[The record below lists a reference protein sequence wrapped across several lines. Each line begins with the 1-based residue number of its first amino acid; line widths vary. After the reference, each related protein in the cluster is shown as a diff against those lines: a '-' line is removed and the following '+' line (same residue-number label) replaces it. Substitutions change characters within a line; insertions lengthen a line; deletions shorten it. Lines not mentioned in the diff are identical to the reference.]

1 MKKEIW
7 KRMLCVATA
16 TVVCLTSIPGT
27 VFADETGCKEAKDGK
42 HVPNEDKKELV
53 KMATCTED
61 GEWLIYCLYCN
72 TQYTTEIIP
81 ATGHEW
87 GDKKQIREAG
97 CVTTGE
103 VQYTCQNC
111 NEVKTETT
119 PAKGHT
125 IVTDKGV
132 TPTCTQSGLTEG
144 KHCSVCNEVIQ
155 KQKKLAPKKHHA
167 VTDKAVEAT
176 CSKEGLTEG
185 KHCSVCNQVLV
196 EQKKVRKKRHVLQKK
211 KGTPATCTEYGWT
224 DRIFCTVC
232 NTVTQRRVRIA
243 PLGHT
248 IVTDPAVEATCTESG
263 LTEGKHCS
271 VCKKVITRQKEIPAK
286 GHKIVTDPAVEAT
299 CTQSGLTEGKHC
311 SVCKEVI
318 TEQKVI
324 PAKGHTIV
332 TDKAVKATCE
342 QSGLTEGTHCSD
354 CNEVIQKQET
364 IAALGHEYIAGAIY
378 DKKTAQVV
386 DICKRCAK
394 QTKRLANLVSLIGDE
409 QNTKFEDMDGKEI
422 SSIPDNLKIFSGE
435 SEDGKRNLLYVNE
448 KDEKQLREFSM
459 LSEHKELNNLTLQ
472 FGKDENAGTIQMDAA
487 DGINQLGI
495 RMKPYENG
503 EVLIYV
509 SEDIV
514 NASIKNIKK
523 NGNSIICETDNGS
536 KLAISSDHMN
546 YEVGK
551 TDVPKKKDDSV
562 LNQLVAKRVEGSED
576 TVEFSLQQVEEE
588 QKDSKTE
595 DESKAEKDSK
605 TEDKS
610 KAENESKAEDKSKT
624 EDTAKTEDKSA
635 SEDPMEPIQI
645 IFATKEMAKDE
656 EEDEKKSQDD
666 STQIKMIEEDEP
678 TQKIEK
684 IKDEE
689 PSIIIVRFVD
699 PPVEEKKEEKEEEK
713 QEEVKTVNFEFETL
727 HTSCTISGYK
737 YCSFKEVND
746 KYHKCKNKKNI
757 FKKCKNT
764 DTHKWS
770 KGKCGECGAWHY
782 NHTPVYYDKIKDGI
796 QGWCTTCGMKW
807 TGRGWVIYGS

>member
-243 PLGHT
+243 PLGHK
-248 IVTDPAVEATCTESG
+248 IVTDKAVEATCTESG

-299 CTQSGLTEGKHC
+299 CTQSGLTEG
-311 SVCKEVI
+311 
-318 TEQKVI
+318 
-324 PAKGHTIV
+324 
-332 TDKAVKATCE
+332 
-342 QSGLTEGTHCSD
+342 THCSD

-364 IAALGHEYIAGAIY
+364 IAALGHEYLSGAIY

-394 QTKRLANLVSLIGDE
+394 QTKRLANLVSLTGNE

-536 KLAISSDHMN
+536 KLVISSDHMN
-546 YEVGK
+546 YKVGK

-576 TVEFSLQQVEEE
+576 TVEFSLQQIEEE
-588 QKDSKTE
+588 QKD
-595 DESKAEKDSK
+595 
-605 TEDKS
+605 
-610 KAENESKAEDKSKT
+610 SKT

-635 SEDPMEPIQI
+635 SEEPMEPIRI
-645 IFATKEMAKDE
+645 IFETKEMAKDDD
-656 EEDEKKSQDD
+656 EDEKKSQDD

-689 PSIIIVRFVD
+689 PSIIIIRFVD

-713 QEEVKTVNFEFETL
+713 QEEVKTVNFKFETL

-770 KGKCGECGAWHY
+770 KGKCVECGAWHY
-782 NHTPVYYDKIKDGI
+782 NHTPVYYDRVVKKGEH
-796 QGWCTTCGMKW
+796 GWCTTCGMKW
-807 TGRGWVIYGS
+807 SGRNWTL

>member
-1 MKKEIW
+1 M
-7 KRMLCVATA
+7 
-16 TVVCLTSIPGT
+16 
-27 VFADETGCKEAKDGK
+27 
-42 HVPNEDKKELV
+42 V

-61 GEWLIYCLYCN
+61 GECLIYCLYCN
-72 TQYTTEIIP
+72 TQYTTEVIP

-111 NEVKTETT
+111 NEVKTETI

-132 TPTCTQSGLTEG
+132 TPTCTQTGLTEG
-144 KHCSVCNEVIQ
+144 KHCSVCNEVIR

-243 PLGHT
+243 PLGHK
-248 IVTDPAVEATCTESG
+248 IVTDKAVEATCTE
-263 LTEGKHCS
+263 
-271 VCKKVITRQKEIPAK
+271 
-286 GHKIVTDPAVEAT
+286 
-299 CTQSGLTEGKHC
+299 SGLTEGKHC

-342 QSGLTEGTHCSD
+342 QSGLTEGKHCSD

-364 IAALGHEYIAGAIY
+364 IAALGHEYLSGAIY

-551 TDVPKKKDDSV
+551 KDVPKKKDDSV

-588 QKDSKTE
+588 QKD
-595 DESKAEKDSK
+595 
-605 TEDKS
+605 
-610 KAENESKAEDKSKT
+610 SKT

-689 PSIIIVRFVD
+689 PSIIIIRFVD

-746 KYHKCKNKKNI
+746 KYHKCKNKKNV

-770 KGKCGECGAWHY
+770 KGKCVECGAWHY
-782 NHTPVYYDKIKDGI
+782 NHTPVYYDRVVKKGEH
-796 QGWCTTCGMKW
+796 GWCTTCGMKW
-807 TGRGWVIYGS
+807 SGRNWTL

>member
-1 MKKEIW
+1 MKKGIW
-7 KRMLCVATA
+7 KRILCVATA

-72 TQYTTEIIP
+72 TQYTTEVIP

-111 NEVKTETT
+111 NEVKTETI

-144 KHCSVCNEVIQ
+144 KHCSVCNEVIR

-243 PLGHT
+243 PLGHK
-248 IVTDPAVEATCTESG
+248 IVTDKAVEATCTESG

-271 VCKKVITRQKEIPAK
+271 VCKKVITRQQEIPAK

-299 CTQSGLTEGKHC
+299 CTTSGLTEGKHC

-364 IAALGHEYIAGAIY
+364 IAALGHEYLSGAIY

-551 TDVPKKKDDSV
+551 TDVPKRKDDSV

-576 TVEFSLQQVEEE
+576 TVEFSLQQIEEE

-624 EDTAKTEDKSA
+624 EDKSA
-635 SEDPMEPIQI
+635 SEEPMEPIRI
-645 IFATKEMAKDE
+645 IFETKEMAKDE

-666 STQIKMIEEDEP
+666 STQIKMIEENEP

-689 PSIIIVRFVD
+689 PIIIIIRIVD
-699 PPVEEKKEEKEEEK
+699 PPV
-713 QEEVKTVNFEFETL
+713 
-727 HTSCTISGYK
+727 
-737 YCSFKEVND
+737 
-746 KYHKCKNKKNI
+746 
-757 FKKCKNT
+757 
-764 DTHKWS
+764 
-770 KGKCGECGAWHY
+770 
-782 NHTPVYYDKIKDGI
+782 
-796 QGWCTTCGMKW
+796 
-807 TGRGWVIYGS
+807 

>member
-232 NTVTQRRVRIA
+232 NTITQRRVRIA

-248 IVTDPAVEATCTESG
+248 IVTDQAVEATCTQNG

-271 VCKKVITRQKEIPAK
+271 VCN
-286 GHKIVTDPAVEAT
+286 
-299 CTQSGLTEGKHC
+299 
-311 SVCKEVI
+311 EVI
-318 TEQKVI
+318 TKQKEI

-364 IAALGHEYIAGAIY
+364 IAALGHEYLSGAIY

-394 QTKRLANLVSLIGDE
+394 QTKRLANLVSLTGNE

-536 KLAISSDHMN
+536 KLVISSDHMN
-546 YEVGK
+546 YKVGK
-551 TDVPKKKDDSV
+551 TEVPKKKDDSV

-576 TVEFSLQQVEEE
+576 TVEFSLQQIEEE
-588 QKDSKTE
+588 QKDSKT
-595 DESKAEKDSK
+595 K
-605 TEDKS
+605 
-610 KAENESKAEDKSKT
+610 
-624 EDTAKTEDKSA
+624 DTAKTEDKSA
-635 SEDPMEPIQI
+635 SEEPMEPIRI
-645 IFATKEMAKDE
+645 IFETKEMAKDDD
-656 EEDEKKSQDD
+656 EDEKKSQDD

-689 PSIIIVRFVD
+689 PSIIIIRFVD

-713 QEEVKTVNFEFETL
+713 QEEVKTVNFKFETL

-770 KGKCGECGAWHY
+770 KGKCVECGAWHY
-782 NHTPVYYDKIKDGI
+782 NHTPVYYDRVVKKGEH
-796 QGWCTTCGMKW
+796 GWCTTCGMKW
-807 TGRGWVIYGS
+807 SGRNWTL

>member
-7 KRMLCVATA
+7 KRILCVATA

-72 TQYTTEIIP
+72 TQYTTEVIP

-144 KHCSVCNEVIQ
+144 KHCSVCNEVLR

-243 PLGHT
+243 PLGH
-248 IVTDPAVEATCTESG
+248 
-263 LTEGKHCS
+263 
-271 VCKKVITRQKEIPAK
+271 
-286 GHKIVTDPAVEAT
+286 KIVTDPAVEAT

-342 QSGLTEGTHCSD
+342 QNGLTEGTHCSD

-364 IAALGHEYIAGAIY
+364 IAALGHEYIVGAIY

-435 SEDGKRNLLYVNE
+435 SDDGKRNLLYVNE

-514 NASIKNIKK
+514 NAPIKNIKK

-546 YEVGK
+546 YKVGK

-576 TVEFSLQQVEEE
+576 TVEFSLQQIEEE
-588 QKDSKTE
+588 QKD
-595 DESKAEKDSK
+595 
-605 TEDKS
+605 
-610 KAENESKAEDKSKT
+610 SKT

-645 IFATKEMAKDE
+645 IFATKEMAKDDD
-656 EEDEKKSQDD
+656 EDEKKSQDD
-666 STQIKMIEEDEP
+666 STQIKMIKEDEP

-689 PSIIIVRFVD
+689 PSIIIIRFVD

-727 HTSCTISGYK
+727 HTSCTISGYE

>member
-16 TVVCLTSIPGT
+16 TVVCLTFIPGT

-72 TQYTTEIIP
+72 TQYTTEVIP

-87 GDKKQIREAG
+87 GNKKQIREAG

-111 NEVKTETT
+111 NEVKTETI

-144 KHCSVCNEVIQ
+144 KHCSVCNEVLR

-243 PLGHT
+243 PLGH
-248 IVTDPAVEATCTESG
+248 
-263 LTEGKHCS
+263 
-271 VCKKVITRQKEIPAK
+271 
-286 GHKIVTDPAVEAT
+286 KIVTDPAVEAT

-342 QSGLTEGTHCSD
+342 QNGLTEGTHCSD

-364 IAALGHEYIAGAIY
+364 IAALGHEYIVGAIY

-514 NASIKNIKK
+514 NAPIKNIKK

-546 YEVGK
+546 YKVGK

-576 TVEFSLQQVEEE
+576 TVEFSLQQIEEE
-588 QKDSKTE
+588 QKD
-595 DESKAEKDSK
+595 
-605 TEDKS
+605 
-610 KAENESKAEDKSKT
+610 SKT

-645 IFATKEMAKDE
+645 IFETKEMAKDE

-666 STQIKMIEEDEP
+666 STQIKMIEEDEA

-689 PSIIIVRFVD
+689 PSIIIIRFVD

-746 KYHKCKNKKNI
+746 KYHKCKNKKNV

-770 KGKCGECGAWHY
+770 KGKCVECGAWHY

-796 QGWCTTCGMKW
+796 HGWCTTCGMKW

>member
-16 TVVCLTSIPGT
+16 TVVCLTFIPGT

-72 TQYTTEIIP
+72 TQYTTEVIP

-87 GDKKQIREAG
+87 GNKKQIREAG

-111 NEVKTETT
+111 NEVKTETI

-144 KHCSVCNEVIQ
+144 KHCSVCNEVLR

-243 PLGHT
+243 PLGH
-248 IVTDPAVEATCTESG
+248 
-263 LTEGKHCS
+263 
-271 VCKKVITRQKEIPAK
+271 
-286 GHKIVTDPAVEAT
+286 KIVTDPAVEAT

-342 QSGLTEGTHCSD
+342 QNGLTEGTHCSD

-364 IAALGHEYIAGAIY
+364 IAALGHEYIVGAIY

-514 NASIKNIKK
+514 NAPIKNIKK

-546 YEVGK
+546 YKVGK

-576 TVEFSLQQVEEE
+576 TVEFSLQQIEEE
-588 QKDSKTE
+588 QKD
-595 DESKAEKDSK
+595 
-605 TEDKS
+605 
-610 KAENESKAEDKSKT
+610 SKT

-635 SEDPMEPIQI
+635 SEEPMEPIRI
-645 IFATKEMAKDE
+645 IFETKEMAKDE

-689 PSIIIVRFVD
+689 PSIIIIRFVD

-770 KGKCGECGAWHY
+770 KGKCVECGAWHY

-796 QGWCTTCGMKW
+796 HGWCTTCGMKW

>member
-1 MKKEIW
+1 MKKGIW
-7 KRMLCVATA
+7 KRILCVATA

-72 TQYTTEIIP
+72 TQYTTEVIP

-144 KHCSVCNEVIQ
+144 KHCSVCNEVIR

-243 PLGHT
+243 PLGH
-248 IVTDPAVEATCTESG
+248 
-263 LTEGKHCS
+263 
-271 VCKKVITRQKEIPAK
+271 
-286 GHKIVTDPAVEAT
+286 KIVTDPAVEAT

-364 IAALGHEYIAGAIY
+364 IAALGHEYLSGAIY

-546 YEVGK
+546 YKVGK

-576 TVEFSLQQVEEE
+576 TVEFSLQQIEEE
-588 QKDSKTE
+588 QKD
-595 DESKAEKDSK
+595 
-605 TEDKS
+605 
-610 KAENESKAEDKSKT
+610 SKT

-635 SEDPMEPIQI
+635 SEEPMEPIRI
-645 IFATKEMAKDE
+645 IFETKEMAKDDD
-656 EEDEKKSQDD
+656 EDEKKSQDD

-689 PSIIIVRFVD
+689 PSIIIIRFVD

-770 KGKCGECGAWHY
+770 KGKCVECGAWHY

-796 QGWCTTCGMKW
+796 HGWCTTCGMKW

>member
-103 VQYTCQNC
+103 VQYACQNC

-232 NTVTQRRVRIA
+232 NTITQRRVRIA

-248 IVTDPAVEATCTESG
+248 IVTDQAVEATCTQNG

-271 VCKKVITRQKEIPAK
+271 VCN
-286 GHKIVTDPAVEAT
+286 
-299 CTQSGLTEGKHC
+299 
-311 SVCKEVI
+311 EVI
-318 TEQKVI
+318 TKQKEI

-364 IAALGHEYIAGAIY
+364 IAALGHEYLSGAIY

-394 QTKRLANLVSLIGDE
+394 QTKRLANLVSLTGNE
-409 QNTKFEDMDGKEI
+409 HNTKFEDMDGKEI

-536 KLAISSDHMN
+536 KLVISSDHMN
-546 YEVGK
+546 YKVGK

-576 TVEFSLQQVEEE
+576 TVEFSLQQIEEE
-588 QKDSKTE
+588 QKDSKT
-595 DESKAEKDSK
+595 K
-605 TEDKS
+605 
-610 KAENESKAEDKSKT
+610 
-624 EDTAKTEDKSA
+624 DTAKTEDKSA
-635 SEDPMEPIQI
+635 SEEPMEPIRI
-645 IFATKEMAKDE
+645 IFETKEMAKDDD
-656 EEDEKKSQDD
+656 EDEKKSQDD

-689 PSIIIVRFVD
+689 PSIIIIRFVD

-713 QEEVKTVNFEFETL
+713 QEEVKTVNFKFETL

-770 KGKCGECGAWHY
+770 KGKCVECGAWHY
-782 NHTPVYYDKIKDGI
+782 NHTPVYYDRVVKKGEH
-796 QGWCTTCGMKW
+796 GWCTTCGMKW
-807 TGRGWVIYGS
+807 SGRNWTL

>member
-243 PLGHT
+243 PLGHK
-248 IVTDPAVEATCTESG
+248 IVTDKAVEATCTESG

-271 VCKKVITRQKEIPAK
+271 VCKK
-286 GHKIVTDPAVEAT
+286 
-299 CTQSGLTEGKHC
+299 
-311 SVCKEVI
+311 VI

-364 IAALGHEYIAGAIY
+364 IAALGHEYLSGAIY

-546 YEVGK
+546 YKVGK

-576 TVEFSLQQVEEE
+576 TVEFSLQQIEEE
-588 QKDSKTE
+588 QKD
-595 DESKAEKDSK
+595 
-605 TEDKS
+605 
-610 KAENESKAEDKSKT
+610 SKT

-635 SEDPMEPIQI
+635 SEEPMEPIQI

-689 PSIIIVRFVD
+689 PSIIIIRFVD

-770 KGKCGECGAWHY
+770 KGKCVECGAWHY

-796 QGWCTTCGMKW
+796 HGWCTTCGMKW

>member
-1 MKKEIW
+1 MKKGIW
-7 KRMLCVATA
+7 KRILCVATA

-72 TQYTTEIIP
+72 TQYTTEVIP

-132 TPTCTQSGLTEG
+132 TP
-144 KHCSVCNEVIQ
+144 
-155 KQKKLAPKKHHA
+155 
-167 VTDKAVEAT
+167 
-176 CSKEGLTEG
+176 
-185 KHCSVCNQVLV
+185 
-196 EQKKVRKKRHVLQKK
+196 
-211 KGTPATCTEYGWT
+211 
-224 DRIFCTVC
+224 
-232 NTVTQRRVRIA
+232 
-243 PLGHT
+243 
-248 IVTDPAVEATCTESG
+248 
-263 LTEGKHCS
+263 
-271 VCKKVITRQKEIPAK
+271 
-286 GHKIVTDPAVEAT
+286 T

-364 IAALGHEYIAGAIY
+364 IAALGHEYLSGAIY

-546 YEVGK
+546 YKVGK

-576 TVEFSLQQVEEE
+576 TVEFSLQQIEEE
-588 QKDSKTE
+588 QKD
-595 DESKAEKDSK
+595 
-605 TEDKS
+605 
-610 KAENESKAEDKSKT
+610 SKT

-635 SEDPMEPIQI
+635 SEEPMEPIRI
-645 IFATKEMAKDE
+645 IFETKEMAKDE

-689 PSIIIVRFVD
+689 PSIIIIRFVD

-727 HTSCTISGYK
+727 HTSCTISGYE

-782 NHTPVYYDKIKDGI
+782 NHTPVYYDMIKDGI

>member
-1 MKKEIW
+1 MKKGIW
-7 KRMLCVATA
+7 KRILCVATA

-72 TQYTTEIIP
+72 TQYTTEVIP

-144 KHCSVCNEVIQ
+144 KHCSVCNEVIR

-243 PLGHT
+243 PLGHK
-248 IVTDPAVEATCTESG
+248 IVTDKAVEATCTESG

-271 VCKKVITRQKEIPAK
+271 VCKKVITRQQEIPAK

-299 CTQSGLTEGKHC
+299 CT
-311 SVCKEVI
+311 
-318 TEQKVI
+318 
-324 PAKGHTIV
+324 
-332 TDKAVKATCE
+332 

-364 IAALGHEYIAGAIY
+364 IAALGHEYLSGAIY

-409 QNTKFEDMDGKEI
+409 QNTKFEDMDGKEISSIPDNLKIFSGESEDGKEI

-546 YEVGK
+546 YKVGK

-595 DESKAEKDSK
+595 D
-605 TEDKS
+605 
-610 KAENESKAEDKSKT
+610 
-624 EDTAKTEDKSA
+624 TAKTEDKSA
-635 SEDPMEPIQI
+635 SEEPMEPIRI
-645 IFATKEMAKDE
+645 IFETKEMAKDE

-689 PSIIIVRFVD
+689 PSIIIIRFVD

-770 KGKCGECGAWHY
+770 KGKCVECGAWHY

-796 QGWCTTCGMKW
+796 HGWCTTCGMKW

>member
-72 TQYTTEIIP
+72 TQYTTEVIP

-111 NEVKTETT
+111 NEVKTETI

-132 TPTCTQSGLTEG
+132 TPTCTQT
-144 KHCSVCNEVIQ
+144 
-155 KQKKLAPKKHHA
+155 
-167 VTDKAVEAT
+167 
-176 CSKEGLTEG
+176 
-185 KHCSVCNQVLV
+185 
-196 EQKKVRKKRHVLQKK
+196 
-211 KGTPATCTEYGWT
+211 
-224 DRIFCTVC
+224 
-232 NTVTQRRVRIA
+232 
-243 PLGHT
+243 
-248 IVTDPAVEATCTESG
+248 
-263 LTEGKHCS
+263 
-271 VCKKVITRQKEIPAK
+271 
-286 GHKIVTDPAVEAT
+286 
-299 CTQSGLTEGKHC
+299 GLTEGKHC

-364 IAALGHEYIAGAIY
+364 IAALGHEYLSGAIY

-546 YEVGK
+546 YKVGK

-576 TVEFSLQQVEEE
+576 TVEFSLQQIEEE

-595 DESKAEKDSK
+595 DESKAENDSK

-610 KAENESKAEDKSKT
+610 KSENESKAEDKSKT

-635 SEDPMEPIQI
+635 SEEPMEPIRI
-645 IFATKEMAKDE
+645 IFETKEMAKDE

-689 PSIIIVRFVD
+689 PSIIIIRFVD

-746 KYHKCKNKKNI
+746 KYHKCKNKKNV

-770 KGKCGECGAWHY
+770 KGKCVECGAWHY
-782 NHTPVYYDKIKDGI
+782 NHTPVYYDRVVKKGEH
-796 QGWCTTCGMKW
+796 GWCTTCGMKW
-807 TGRGWVIYGS
+807 SGRNWTL

>member
-1 MKKEIW
+1 MKKGIW
-7 KRMLCVATA
+7 KRILCVATA

-72 TQYTTEIIP
+72 TQYTTEVIP

-144 KHCSVCNEVIQ
+144 KHCSVCNEVIR

-243 PLGHT
+243 PLGH
-248 IVTDPAVEATCTESG
+248 
-263 LTEGKHCS
+263 
-271 VCKKVITRQKEIPAK
+271 
-286 GHKIVTDPAVEAT
+286 KIVTDPAVEAT

-364 IAALGHEYIAGAIY
+364 IAALGHEYLSGAIY

-546 YEVGK
+546 YKVGK

-595 DESKAEKDSK
+595 D
-605 TEDKS
+605 
-610 KAENESKAEDKSKT
+610 
-624 EDTAKTEDKSA
+624 TAKTEDKSA
-635 SEDPMEPIQI
+635 SEEPMEPIRI
-645 IFATKEMAKDE
+645 IFETKEMAKDE

-689 PSIIIVRFVD
+689 PSIIIIRFVD

>member
-1 MKKEIW
+1 MKKGIW
-7 KRMLCVATA
+7 KRILCVATA

-232 NTVTQRRVRIA
+232 NTITQRRVRIA

-248 IVTDPAVEATCTESG
+248 IVTDQAVEATCTQNG

-271 VCKKVITRQKEIPAK
+271 VCN
-286 GHKIVTDPAVEAT
+286 
-299 CTQSGLTEGKHC
+299 
-311 SVCKEVI
+311 EVI
-318 TEQKVI
+318 TKQKEI

-364 IAALGHEYIAGAIY
+364 IAALGHEYLSGAIY

-394 QTKRLANLVSLIGDE
+394 QTKRLANLVSLTGNE

-536 KLAISSDHMN
+536 KLVISSDHMN
-546 YEVGK
+546 YKVGK

-576 TVEFSLQQVEEE
+576 TVEFSLQQIEEE
-588 QKDSKTE
+588 QKDSKT
-595 DESKAEKDSK
+595 K
-605 TEDKS
+605 
-610 KAENESKAEDKSKT
+610 
-624 EDTAKTEDKSA
+624 DTAKTEDKSA
-635 SEDPMEPIQI
+635 SEEPMEPIRI
-645 IFATKEMAKDE
+645 IFETKEMAKDDD
-656 EEDEKKSQDD
+656 EDEKKSQDD

-689 PSIIIVRFVD
+689 PSIIIIRFVD

-713 QEEVKTVNFEFETL
+713 QEEVKTVNFKFETL

-770 KGKCGECGAWHY
+770 KGKCVECGAWHY
-782 NHTPVYYDKIKDGI
+782 NHTPVYYDRVVKKGEH
-796 QGWCTTCGMKW
+796 GWCTTCGMKW
-807 TGRGWVIYGS
+807 SGRNWTL

>member
-7 KRMLCVATA
+7 KRILCVATA

-132 TPTCTQSGLTEG
+132 TPTCTQT
-144 KHCSVCNEVIQ
+144 
-155 KQKKLAPKKHHA
+155 
-167 VTDKAVEAT
+167 
-176 CSKEGLTEG
+176 
-185 KHCSVCNQVLV
+185 
-196 EQKKVRKKRHVLQKK
+196 
-211 KGTPATCTEYGWT
+211 
-224 DRIFCTVC
+224 
-232 NTVTQRRVRIA
+232 
-243 PLGHT
+243 
-248 IVTDPAVEATCTESG
+248 
-263 LTEGKHCS
+263 
-271 VCKKVITRQKEIPAK
+271 
-286 GHKIVTDPAVEAT
+286 
-299 CTQSGLTEGKHC
+299 GLTEGKHC

-364 IAALGHEYIAGAIY
+364 IAALGHEYLSGAIY

-546 YEVGK
+546 YKVGK

-595 DESKAEKDSK
+595 D
-605 TEDKS
+605 
-610 KAENESKAEDKSKT
+610 
-624 EDTAKTEDKSA
+624 TAKTEDKSA
-635 SEDPMEPIQI
+635 SEEPMEPIRI
-645 IFATKEMAKDE
+645 IFETKEMAKDE

-689 PSIIIVRFVD
+689 PSIIIIRFVD

>member
-1 MKKEIW
+1 MKKGIW
-7 KRMLCVATA
+7 KRILCVATA

-72 TQYTTEIIP
+72 TQYTTEVIP

-144 KHCSVCNEVIQ
+144 KHCSVCNEVIR

-243 PLGHT
+243 PLGHK
-248 IVTDPAVEATCTESG
+248 IVTDKAVEATCTESG

-271 VCKKVITRQKEIPAK
+271 VCKKVITRQQEIPAK

-299 CTQSGLTEGKHC
+299 CT
-311 SVCKEVI
+311 
-318 TEQKVI
+318 
-324 PAKGHTIV
+324 
-332 TDKAVKATCE
+332 

-364 IAALGHEYIAGAIY
+364 IAALGHEYLSGAIY

-435 SEDGKRNLLYVNE
+435 SDDGKRNLLYVNE

-546 YEVGK
+546 YKVGK

-576 TVEFSLQQVEEE
+576 TVEFSLQQIEEE
-588 QKDSKTE
+588 QKD
-595 DESKAEKDSK
+595 
-605 TEDKS
+605 
-610 KAENESKAEDKSKT
+610 SKT

-645 IFATKEMAKDE
+645 IFETKEMAKD
-656 EEDEKKSQDD
+656 EDEKKSQDD
-666 STQIKMIEEDEP
+666 STQIKMIKEDEP

-689 PSIIIVRFVD
+689 PSIIIIRFVD

-770 KGKCGECGAWHY
+770 KGKCVECGAWHY

-796 QGWCTTCGMKW
+796 HGWCTTCGMKW

>member
-72 TQYTTEIIP
+72 TQYTTEVIP

-111 NEVKTETT
+111 NEVKTETI

-132 TPTCTQSGLTEG
+132 TPTCTQTGLTEG
-144 KHCSVCNEVIQ
+144 KHCSVCNEVIR

-243 PLGHT
+243 PLGHK
-248 IVTDPAVEATCTESG
+248 IVTDKAVEATCTESG

-271 VCKKVITRQKEIPAK
+271 VCKKVITRQQEIPAK

-299 CTQSGLTEGKHC
+299 CTTSGLTEGKHC

-364 IAALGHEYIAGAIY
+364 IAALGHEYLSGAIY

-551 TDVPKKKDDSV
+551 TDVPKRKDDSV

-595 DESKAEKDSK
+595 D
-605 TEDKS
+605 
-610 KAENESKAEDKSKT
+610 
-624 EDTAKTEDKSA
+624 TAKTEDKSA
-635 SEDPMEPIQI
+635 SEEPMEPIRI
-645 IFATKEMAKDE
+645 IFETKEMAKDE

-666 STQIKMIEEDEP
+666 STQIKMIKEDEP

-689 PSIIIVRFVD
+689 PSIIIIRFVD

-727 HTSCTISGYK
+727 HTSCTISGYE
-737 YCSFKEVND
+737 YCSFKEVN
-746 KYHKCKNKKNI
+746 I
-757 FKKCKNT
+757 NT
-764 DTHKWS
+764 T
-770 KGKCGECGAWHY
+770 
-782 NHTPVYYDKIKDGI
+782 NVKIKKIYSKNVKTRILTNGVRVNVESVEHGTTIIPLYTTTRLRMEYKDGV
-796 QGWCTTCGMKW
+796 Q
-807 TGRGWVIYGS
+807 RVV

>member
-232 NTVTQRRVRIA
+232 NTITQRRVRIA

-248 IVTDPAVEATCTESG
+248 IVTDQAVEATCTQNG

-271 VCKKVITRQKEIPAK
+271 VCN
-286 GHKIVTDPAVEAT
+286 
-299 CTQSGLTEGKHC
+299 
-311 SVCKEVI
+311 EVI
-318 TEQKVI
+318 TKQKEI

-364 IAALGHEYIAGAIY
+364 IAALGHEYLSGAIY
-378 DKKTAQVV
+378 DKKTVQVV

-394 QTKRLANLVSLIGDE
+394 QTKRLANLVSLTGNE

-536 KLAISSDHMN
+536 KLVISSDHMN
-546 YEVGK
+546 YKVGK

-576 TVEFSLQQVEEE
+576 TVEFSLQQIEEE
-588 QKDSKTE
+588 QKD
-595 DESKAEKDSK
+595 
-605 TEDKS
+605 
-610 KAENESKAEDKSKT
+610 SKT

-635 SEDPMEPIQI
+635 SEEPMEPIRI
-645 IFATKEMAKDE
+645 IFETKEMAKDDD
-656 EEDEKKSQDD
+656 EDEKKSQDD

-689 PSIIIVRFVD
+689 PSIIIIRFVD

-713 QEEVKTVNFEFETL
+713 QEEVKTVNFKFETL

-770 KGKCGECGAWHY
+770 KGKCVECGAWHY
-782 NHTPVYYDKIKDGI
+782 NHTPVYYDRVVKKGEH
-796 QGWCTTCGMKW
+796 GWCTTCGMKW
-807 TGRGWVIYGS
+807 SGRNWTL

>member
-1 MKKEIW
+1 ME
-7 KRMLCVATA
+7 
-16 TVVCLTSIPGT
+16 
-27 VFADETGCKEAKDGK
+27 
-42 HVPNEDKKELV
+42 
-53 KMATCTED
+53 ATCT
-61 GEWLIYCLYCN
+61 
-72 TQYTTEIIP
+72 
-81 ATGHEW
+81 
-87 GDKKQIREAG
+87 
-97 CVTTGE
+97 
-103 VQYTCQNC
+103 QN
-111 NEVKTETT
+111 
-119 PAKGHT
+119 
-125 IVTDKGV
+125 
-132 TPTCTQSGLTEG
+132 GLTEG
-144 KHCSVCNEVIQ
+144 KHCSVCNEVIT
-155 KQKKLAPKKHHA
+155 KQK
-167 VTDKAVEAT
+167 E
-176 CSKEGLTEG
+176 
-185 KHCSVCNQVLV
+185 
-196 EQKKVRKKRHVLQKK
+196 
-211 KGTPATCTEYGWT
+211 
-224 DRIFCTVC
+224 
-232 NTVTQRRVRIA
+232 
-243 PLGHT
+243 
-248 IVTDPAVEATCTESG
+248 
-263 LTEGKHCS
+263 
-271 VCKKVITRQKEIPAK
+271 
-286 GHKIVTDPAVEAT
+286 
-299 CTQSGLTEGKHC
+299 
-311 SVCKEVI
+311 
-318 TEQKVI
+318 I

-364 IAALGHEYIAGAIY
+364 VAALGHEYIAGAIY
-378 DKKTAQVV
+378 DKKTAQVT
-386 DICKRCAK
+386 DICKRCGK
-394 QTKRLANLVSLIGDE
+394 KTKRLANLVSLTGNE

-422 SSIPDNLKIFSGE
+422 SSIPENLKIFSGE

-546 YEVGK
+546 YKVGK

-595 DESKAEKDSK
+595 D
-605 TEDKS
+605 
-610 KAENESKAEDKSKT
+610 
-624 EDTAKTEDKSA
+624 TAKTEDKSA

-645 IFATKEMAKDE
+645 IFETKEMAKD
-656 EEDEKKSQDD
+656 EDEKKSQDD
-666 STQIKMIEEDEP
+666 STQIKMIKEDEP

-689 PSIIIVRFVD
+689 PSIIIIRFVD

-770 KGKCGECGAWHY
+770 KGKCVECGAWHY
-782 NHTPVYYDKIKDGI
+782 NHTPVNYDKIKDGI
-796 QGWCTTCGMKW
+796 HGWCTTCGMKW

>member
-132 TPTCTQSGLTEG
+132 TPTCTQ
-144 KHCSVCNEVIQ
+144 
-155 KQKKLAPKKHHA
+155 
-167 VTDKAVEAT
+167 
-176 CSKEGLTEG
+176 
-185 KHCSVCNQVLV
+185 
-196 EQKKVRKKRHVLQKK
+196 
-211 KGTPATCTEYGWT
+211 
-224 DRIFCTVC
+224 
-232 NTVTQRRVRIA
+232 
-243 PLGHT
+243 
-248 IVTDPAVEATCTESG
+248 SG

-689 PSIIIVRFVD
+689 PSIIIIRFVD

>member
-1 MKKEIW
+1 MKKGIW
-7 KRMLCVATA
+7 KRILCVATA

-72 TQYTTEIIP
+72 TQYTTEVIP

-144 KHCSVCNEVIQ
+144 KHCSVCNEVIR

-243 PLGHT
+243 PLGHK
-248 IVTDPAVEATCTESG
+248 IVTDKAVEATCTESG

-271 VCKKVITRQKEIPAK
+271 VCKKVITRQQEIPAK

-299 CTQSGLTEGKHC
+299 CT
-311 SVCKEVI
+311 
-318 TEQKVI
+318 
-324 PAKGHTIV
+324 
-332 TDKAVKATCE
+332 

-364 IAALGHEYIAGAIY
+364 IAALGHEYLSGAIY

-546 YEVGK
+546 YKVGK

-595 DESKAEKDSK
+595 D
-605 TEDKS
+605 
-610 KAENESKAEDKSKT
+610 
-624 EDTAKTEDKSA
+624 TAKTEDKSA
-635 SEDPMEPIQI
+635 SEEPMEPIRI
-645 IFATKEMAKDE
+645 IFETKEMAKDE

-689 PSIIIVRFVD
+689 PSIIIIRFVD

>member
-1 MKKEIW
+1 MKKGIW
-7 KRMLCVATA
+7 KRILCVATA

-72 TQYTTEIIP
+72 TQYTTEVIP

-97 CVTTGE
+97 CVTTSE

-144 KHCSVCNEVIQ
+144 KHCSVCNEVIR

-243 PLGHT
+243 PLGHK
-248 IVTDPAVEATCTESG
+248 IVTDKAVEATCTESG

-299 CTQSGLTEGKHC
+299 CTQSGLTEG
-311 SVCKEVI
+311 
-318 TEQKVI
+318 
-324 PAKGHTIV
+324 
-332 TDKAVKATCE
+332 
-342 QSGLTEGTHCSD
+342 THCSD

-364 IAALGHEYIAGAIY
+364 IAALGHEYLSGAIY

-546 YEVGK
+546 YKVGK

-576 TVEFSLQQVEEE
+576 TVEFSLQQIEEE
-588 QKDSKTE
+588 QKD
-595 DESKAEKDSK
+595 
-605 TEDKS
+605 
-610 KAENESKAEDKSKT
+610 SKT

-656 EEDEKKSQDD
+656 DEDEKKSQDD
-666 STQIKMIEEDEP
+666 STQIKMIKEDEP
-678 TQKIEK
+678 TQKIGK

-689 PSIIIVRFVD
+689 PSIIIIRFVD

-770 KGKCGECGAWHY
+770 KGKCVECGAWHY

-796 QGWCTTCGMKW
+796 HGWCTTCGMKW

>member
-72 TQYTTEIIP
+72 TQYTTEVIP

-111 NEVKTETT
+111 NEVKTETI

-132 TPTCTQSGLTEG
+132 TPTCTQTGLTEG
-144 KHCSVCNEVIQ
+144 KHCSVCNEVIR

-243 PLGHT
+243 PLGHK
-248 IVTDPAVEATCTESG
+248 IVTDKAVEATCTESG

-299 CTQSGLTEGKHC
+299 CTQSGLTEG
-311 SVCKEVI
+311 
-318 TEQKVI
+318 
-324 PAKGHTIV
+324 
-332 TDKAVKATCE
+332 
-342 QSGLTEGTHCSD
+342 THCSD

-364 IAALGHEYIAGAIY
+364 IAALGHEYLSGAIY

-551 TDVPKKKDDSV
+551 TDVPKRKDDSV

-576 TVEFSLQQVEEE
+576 TVEFSLQQIEEE
-588 QKDSKTE
+588 QKD
-595 DESKAEKDSK
+595 
-605 TEDKS
+605 
-610 KAENESKAEDKSKT
+610 SKT

-645 IFATKEMAKDE
+645 IFETKEMAKDE

-689 PSIIIVRFVD
+689 PSIIIIRFVD

-770 KGKCGECGAWHY
+770 KGKCVECGAWHY

-796 QGWCTTCGMKW
+796 HGWCTTCGMKW

>member
-232 NTVTQRRVRIA
+232 NTITQRRVRIA

-248 IVTDPAVEATCTESG
+248 IVTDQAVEATCTQNG

-271 VCKKVITRQKEIPAK
+271 VCN
-286 GHKIVTDPAVEAT
+286 
-299 CTQSGLTEGKHC
+299 
-311 SVCKEVI
+311 EVI
-318 TEQKVI
+318 TKQKEI

-364 IAALGHEYIAGAIY
+364 IAALGHEYLSGAIY

-394 QTKRLANLVSLIGDE
+394 QTKRLANLVSLTGNE

-536 KLAISSDHMN
+536 KLVISSDHMN
-546 YEVGK
+546 YKVGK

-576 TVEFSLQQVEEE
+576 TVEFSLQQIEEE
-588 QKDSKTE
+588 QKDSKT
-595 DESKAEKDSK
+595 K
-605 TEDKS
+605 
-610 KAENESKAEDKSKT
+610 
-624 EDTAKTEDKSA
+624 DTAKTEDKSA
-635 SEDPMEPIQI
+635 SEEPMEPIRI
-645 IFATKEMAKDE
+645 IFETKEMAKDDD
-656 EEDEKKSQDD
+656 EDEKKSQDD

-689 PSIIIVRFVD
+689 PSIIIRFVD

-713 QEEVKTVNFEFETL
+713 QEEVKTVNFKFETL

-770 KGKCGECGAWHY
+770 KGKCVECGAWHY
-782 NHTPVYYDKIKDGI
+782 NHTPVYYDRVVKKGEH
-796 QGWCTTCGMKW
+796 GWCTTCGMKW
-807 TGRGWVIYGS
+807 SGRNWTL

>member
-1 MKKEIW
+1 MKKGIW
-7 KRMLCVATA
+7 KRILCVATA

-72 TQYTTEIIP
+72 TQYTTEVIP

-111 NEVKTETT
+111 NEVKTETI

-144 KHCSVCNEVIQ
+144 KHCSVCNEVIR

-243 PLGHT
+243 PLGHK
-248 IVTDPAVEATCTESG
+248 IVTDKAVEATCTESG

-299 CTQSGLTEGKHC
+299 CTQSGLTEG
-311 SVCKEVI
+311 
-318 TEQKVI
+318 
-324 PAKGHTIV
+324 
-332 TDKAVKATCE
+332 
-342 QSGLTEGTHCSD
+342 THCSD

-364 IAALGHEYIAGAIY
+364 IAALGHEYLSGAIY

-435 SEDGKRNLLYVNE
+435 SDDGKRNLLYVNE

-546 YEVGK
+546 YKVGK

-576 TVEFSLQQVEEE
+576 TVEFSLQQIEEE
-588 QKDSKTE
+588 QKD
-595 DESKAEKDSK
+595 
-605 TEDKS
+605 
-610 KAENESKAEDKSKT
+610 SKT

-656 EEDEKKSQDD
+656 DEDEKKSQDD
-666 STQIKMIEEDEP
+666 STQIKMIKEDEP
-678 TQKIEK
+678 TQKIGK

-689 PSIIIVRFVD
+689 PSIIIIRFVD

-770 KGKCGECGAWHY
+770 KGKCVECGAWHY

-796 QGWCTTCGMKW
+796 HGWCTTCGMKW

>member
-16 TVVCLTSIPGT
+16 TIVCLTSIPGT

-72 TQYTTEIIP
+72 TQYTTEVIP

-87 GDKKQIREAG
+87 GNKKQIREAG

-111 NEVKTETT
+111 NEVKTETI

-144 KHCSVCNEVIQ
+144 KHCSVCNEVLR

-243 PLGHT
+243 PLGHK
-248 IVTDPAVEATCTESG
+248 IVTDKAVEATCTE
-263 LTEGKHCS
+263 
-271 VCKKVITRQKEIPAK
+271 
-286 GHKIVTDPAVEAT
+286 
-299 CTQSGLTEGKHC
+299 SGLTEGKHC

-342 QSGLTEGTHCSD
+342 QNGLTEGTHCSD

-364 IAALGHEYIAGAIY
+364 VAALGHEYLSGAIY

-435 SEDGKRNLLYVNE
+435 SDDGKRNLLYVNE

-546 YEVGK
+546 YKVGK

-595 DESKAEKDSK
+595 D
-605 TEDKS
+605 
-610 KAENESKAEDKSKT
+610 
-624 EDTAKTEDKSA
+624 TAKTEDKSA
-635 SEDPMEPIQI
+635 SEEPMEPIRI
-645 IFATKEMAKDE
+645 IFETKEMAKD
-656 EEDEKKSQDD
+656 EDEKKSQDD
-666 STQIKMIEEDEP
+666 STQIKMIKEDEP

-689 PSIIIVRFVD
+689 PSIIIIRFVD

-770 KGKCGECGAWHY
+770 KGKCVECGAWHY
-782 NHTPVYYDKIKDGI
+782 NHTPVYYDRVVKKGEH
-796 QGWCTTCGMKW
+796 GWCTTCGMKW
-807 TGRGWVIYGS
+807 SGRNWTL

>member
-243 PLGHT
+243 PLGH
-248 IVTDPAVEATCTESG
+248 
-263 LTEGKHCS
+263 
-271 VCKKVITRQKEIPAK
+271 
-286 GHKIVTDPAVEAT
+286 KIVTDPAVEAT

-364 IAALGHEYIAGAIY
+364 IAALGHEYLSGAIY

-546 YEVGK
+546 YKVGK

-576 TVEFSLQQVEEE
+576 TVEFSLQQIEEE
-588 QKDSKTE
+588 QKD
-595 DESKAEKDSK
+595 
-605 TEDKS
+605 
-610 KAENESKAEDKSKT
+610 SKT

-635 SEDPMEPIQI
+635 SEEPMEPIQI

-689 PSIIIVRFVD
+689 PSIIIIRFVD

-770 KGKCGECGAWHY
+770 KGKCVECGAWHY

-796 QGWCTTCGMKW
+796 HGWCTTCGMKW

>member
-232 NTVTQRRVRIA
+232 NTITQRRVRIA

-248 IVTDPAVEATCTESG
+248 IVTDQAVEATCTQNG

-271 VCKKVITRQKEIPAK
+271 VCNEVIAKQKE
-286 GHKIVTDPAVEAT
+286 
-299 CTQSGLTEGKHC
+299 
-311 SVCKEVI
+311 
-318 TEQKVI
+318 I

-364 IAALGHEYIAGAIY
+364 IAALGHEYLSGAIY

-394 QTKRLANLVSLIGDE
+394 QTKRLANLVSLTGNE

-536 KLAISSDHMN
+536 KLVISSDHMN
-546 YEVGK
+546 YKVGK

-576 TVEFSLQQVEEE
+576 TVEFSLQQIEEE
-588 QKDSKTE
+588 QKD
-595 DESKAEKDSK
+595 
-605 TEDKS
+605 
-610 KAENESKAEDKSKT
+610 SKT

-635 SEDPMEPIQI
+635 SEEPMEPIRI
-645 IFATKEMAKDE
+645 IFETKEMAKDDD
-656 EEDEKKSQDD
+656 EDEKKSQDD

-689 PSIIIVRFVD
+689 PSIIIIRFVD

-713 QEEVKTVNFEFETL
+713 QEEVKTVNFKFETL

-770 KGKCGECGAWHY
+770 KGKCVECGAWHY
-782 NHTPVYYDKIKDGI
+782 NHTPVYYDRVVKKGEH
-796 QGWCTTCGMKW
+796 GWCTTCGMKW
-807 TGRGWVIYGS
+807 SGRNWTL

>member
-243 PLGHT
+243 PLGHK
-248 IVTDPAVEATCTESG
+248 IVTDKAVEATCTESG

-271 VCKKVITRQKEIPAK
+271 VCKKVITRQQEIPAK

-299 CTQSGLTEGKHC
+299 CT
-311 SVCKEVI
+311 
-318 TEQKVI
+318 
-324 PAKGHTIV
+324 
-332 TDKAVKATCE
+332 

-364 IAALGHEYIAGAIY
+364 IAALGHEYLSGAIY

-394 QTKRLANLVSLIGDE
+394 QTKRLANLVSLTGNE

-536 KLAISSDHMN
+536 KLVISSDHMN
-546 YEVGK
+546 YKVGK

-576 TVEFSLQQVEEE
+576 TVEFSLQQIEEE
-588 QKDSKTE
+588 QKDSKT
-595 DESKAEKDSK
+595 K
-605 TEDKS
+605 
-610 KAENESKAEDKSKT
+610 
-624 EDTAKTEDKSA
+624 DTAKTEDKSA
-635 SEDPMEPIQI
+635 SEEPMEPIRI
-645 IFATKEMAKDE
+645 IFETKEMAKDDD
-656 EEDEKKSQDD
+656 EDEKKSQDD

-689 PSIIIVRFVD
+689 PSIIIIRFVD

-713 QEEVKTVNFEFETL
+713 QEEVKTVNFKFETL

-770 KGKCGECGAWHY
+770 KGKCVECGAWHY
-782 NHTPVYYDKIKDGI
+782 NHTPVYYDRVVKKGEH
-796 QGWCTTCGMKW
+796 GWCTTCGMKW
-807 TGRGWVIYGS
+807 SGRNWTL

>member
-232 NTVTQRRVRIA
+232 NTITQRRVRIA
-243 PLGHT
+243 PLGHK
-248 IVTDPAVEATCTESG
+248 IVTDKAVEATCTESG

-271 VCKKVITRQKEIPAK
+271 VCKK
-286 GHKIVTDPAVEAT
+286 
-299 CTQSGLTEGKHC
+299 
-311 SVCKEVI
+311 VI

-364 IAALGHEYIAGAIY
+364 IAALGHEYLSGAIY

-536 KLAISSDHMN
+536 KLAISSAHMN
-546 YEVGK
+546 YKVGK

-576 TVEFSLQQVEEE
+576 TVEFSLQQIEEE
-588 QKDSKTE
+588 QKD
-595 DESKAEKDSK
+595 
-605 TEDKS
+605 
-610 KAENESKAEDKSKT
+610 SKT

-635 SEDPMEPIQI
+635 SEEPMEPIQI

-689 PSIIIVRFVD
+689 PSIIIIRFVD

-770 KGKCGECGAWHY
+770 KGKCVECGAWHY

-796 QGWCTTCGMKW
+796 HGWCTTCGMKW

>member
-232 NTVTQRRVRIA
+232 NTITQRRVRIA

-248 IVTDPAVEATCTESG
+248 IVTDQAVEATCTQNG

-271 VCKKVITRQKEIPAK
+271 VCN
-286 GHKIVTDPAVEAT
+286 
-299 CTQSGLTEGKHC
+299 
-311 SVCKEVI
+311 EVI
-318 TEQKVI
+318 TKQKEI

-364 IAALGHEYIAGAIY
+364 IAALGHEYLSGAIY

-394 QTKRLANLVSLIGDE
+394 QTKRLANLVSLTGNE

-536 KLAISSDHMN
+536 KLVISSDHMN
-546 YEVGK
+546 YKVGK

-576 TVEFSLQQVEEE
+576 TVEFSLQQIEEE
-588 QKDSKTE
+588 QKDSKT
-595 DESKAEKDSK
+595 K
-605 TEDKS
+605 
-610 KAENESKAEDKSKT
+610 
-624 EDTAKTEDKSA
+624 DTAKTEDKSA
-635 SEDPMEPIQI
+635 SEEPMEPIRI
-645 IFATKEMAKDE
+645 IFETKEMAKDDD
-656 EEDEKKSQDD
+656 EDEKKSQDD

-689 PSIIIVRFVD
+689 PSIIIIRFVD

-713 QEEVKTVNFEFETL
+713 QEEVKTVNFKFETL

-770 KGKCGECGAWHY
+770 KGKCVECGAWHY

-796 QGWCTTCGMKW
+796 HGWCTTCGMKW

>member
-1 MKKEIW
+1 MEKD
-7 KRMLCVATA
+7 
-16 TVVCLTSIPGT
+16 VVCLTSIPGT

-72 TQYTTEIIP
+72 TQYTTEVIP

-97 CVTTGE
+97 CMTTGE

-144 KHCSVCNEVIQ
+144 KHCSVCNEMLR

-243 PLGHT
+243 PLGHK
-248 IVTDPAVEATCTESG
+248 IVTDKAVEATCTESG

-271 VCKKVITRQKEIPAK
+271 VCKKVITRQKE
-286 GHKIVTDPAVEAT
+286 
-299 CTQSGLTEGKHC
+299 
-311 SVCKEVI
+311 
-318 TEQKVI
+318 I

-364 IAALGHEYIAGAIY
+364 IAALGHEYLSGAIY

-435 SEDGKRNLLYVNE
+435 SDDGKRNLLYVNE

-546 YEVGK
+546 YKVGK

-576 TVEFSLQQVEEE
+576 TVEFSLQQIEEE
-588 QKDSKTE
+588 QKD
-595 DESKAEKDSK
+595 
-605 TEDKS
+605 
-610 KAENESKAEDKSKT
+610 SKT

-635 SEDPMEPIQI
+635 SEEPMEPIRI
-645 IFATKEMAKDE
+645 IFETKEMAKDE

-666 STQIKMIEEDEP
+666 STQIKMIKEDEP

-689 PSIIIVRFVD
+689 PSIIIIRFVD

-770 KGKCGECGAWHY
+770 KGKCVECGAWHY

-796 QGWCTTCGMKW
+796 HGWCTTCGMKW

>member
-1 MKKEIW
+1 MKKGIW
-7 KRMLCVATA
+7 KRILCVATA

-72 TQYTTEIIP
+72 TQYTTEVIP

-111 NEVKTETT
+111 NEVKTETI

-132 TPTCTQSGLTEG
+132 TPTCTQT
-144 KHCSVCNEVIQ
+144 
-155 KQKKLAPKKHHA
+155 
-167 VTDKAVEAT
+167 
-176 CSKEGLTEG
+176 
-185 KHCSVCNQVLV
+185 
-196 EQKKVRKKRHVLQKK
+196 
-211 KGTPATCTEYGWT
+211 
-224 DRIFCTVC
+224 
-232 NTVTQRRVRIA
+232 
-243 PLGHT
+243 
-248 IVTDPAVEATCTESG
+248 
-263 LTEGKHCS
+263 
-271 VCKKVITRQKEIPAK
+271 
-286 GHKIVTDPAVEAT
+286 
-299 CTQSGLTEGKHC
+299 GLTEGKHC

-364 IAALGHEYIAGAIY
+364 IAALGHEYLSGAIY

-435 SEDGKRNLLYVNE
+435 SDDGKRNLLYVNE

-503 EVLIYV
+503 EVLIYI

-546 YEVGK
+546 YKAGK
-551 TDVPKKKDDSV
+551 TDLPKKKDDSV

-595 DESKAEKDSK
+595 D
-605 TEDKS
+605 
-610 KAENESKAEDKSKT
+610 
-624 EDTAKTEDKSA
+624 TAKTENKSA
-635 SEDPMEPIQI
+635 SEDPMEPIRI
-645 IFATKEMAKDE
+645 IFETKEMAKDE

-689 PSIIIVRFVD
+689 PSIIIIRFVD

-770 KGKCGECGAWHY
+770 KGKCVECGAWHY

-796 QGWCTTCGMKW
+796 HGWCTTCGMKW

>member
-1 MKKEIW
+1 MKKGIW
-7 KRMLCVATA
+7 KRILCVATA

-72 TQYTTEIIP
+72 TQYTTEVIP

-111 NEVKTETT
+111 NEVKTETI

-144 KHCSVCNEVIQ
+144 KHCSVCNEVIR

-232 NTVTQRRVRIA
+232 NTVTQRRVRRA
-243 PLGHT
+243 PLGHK
-248 IVTDPAVEATCTESG
+248 IVTDKAVEATCTESG

-299 CTQSGLTEGKHC
+299 CTQSGLTEG
-311 SVCKEVI
+311 
-318 TEQKVI
+318 
-324 PAKGHTIV
+324 
-332 TDKAVKATCE
+332 
-342 QSGLTEGTHCSD
+342 THCSD

-364 IAALGHEYIAGAIY
+364 IAALGHEYLSGAIY

-435 SEDGKRNLLYVNE
+435 SDDGKRNLLYVNE

-546 YEVGK
+546 YKVGK

-635 SEDPMEPIQI
+635 SEEPMEPIRI
-645 IFATKEMAKDE
+645 IFETKEMAKD
-656 EEDEKKSQDD
+656 EDEKKSQDD
-666 STQIKMIEEDEP
+666 STQIKMIKEDEP

-689 PSIIIVRFVD
+689 PSIIIIRFVD

-770 KGKCGECGAWHY
+770 KGKCVECGAWHY
-782 NHTPVYYDKIKDGI
+782 NHTPVYYDRVVKKGEH
-796 QGWCTTCGMKW
+796 GWCTTCGMKW
-807 TGRGWVIYGS
+807 SGRNWTL

>member
-72 TQYTTEIIP
+72 TQYTTEVIP

-111 NEVKTETT
+111 NEVKTETI

-132 TPTCTQSGLTEG
+132 TPTCTQTGLTEG

-232 NTVTQRRVRIA
+232 NTITQRRVRIA

-248 IVTDPAVEATCTESG
+248 IVTDQAVEATCTQNG

-271 VCKKVITRQKEIPAK
+271 VCN
-286 GHKIVTDPAVEAT
+286 
-299 CTQSGLTEGKHC
+299 
-311 SVCKEVI
+311 EVI
-318 TEQKVI
+318 TKQKEI

-364 IAALGHEYIAGAIY
+364 IAALGHEYLSGAIY

-394 QTKRLANLVSLIGDE
+394 QTKRLANLVSLTGNE

-536 KLAISSDHMN
+536 KLVISSDHMN
-546 YEVGK
+546 YKVGK

-576 TVEFSLQQVEEE
+576 TVEFSLQQIEEE
-588 QKDSKTE
+588 QKDSKT
-595 DESKAEKDSK
+595 K
-605 TEDKS
+605 
-610 KAENESKAEDKSKT
+610 
-624 EDTAKTEDKSA
+624 DTAKTEDKSA
-635 SEDPMEPIQI
+635 SEEPMEPIRI
-645 IFATKEMAKDE
+645 IFETKEMAKDDD
-656 EEDEKKSQDD
+656 EDEKKSQDD

-689 PSIIIVRFVD
+689 PSIIIIRFVD

-713 QEEVKTVNFEFETL
+713 QEEVKTVNFKFETL

-770 KGKCGECGAWHY
+770 KGKCVECGAWHY
-782 NHTPVYYDKIKDGI
+782 NHTPVYYDRVVKKGEH
-796 QGWCTTCGMKW
+796 GWCTTCGMKW
-807 TGRGWVIYGS
+807 SGRNWTL

>member
-1 MKKEIW
+1 MKKGIW
-7 KRMLCVATA
+7 KRILCVATA

-72 TQYTTEIIP
+72 TQYTTEVIP

-144 KHCSVCNEVIQ
+144 KHCSVCNEVIR

-243 PLGHT
+243 PLGHK
-248 IVTDPAVEATCTESG
+248 IVTDKAVEATCTESG

-271 VCKKVITRQKEIPAK
+271 VCKKVITRQQEIPAK

-299 CTQSGLTEGKHC
+299 CT
-311 SVCKEVI
+311 
-318 TEQKVI
+318 
-324 PAKGHTIV
+324 
-332 TDKAVKATCE
+332 

-364 IAALGHEYIAGAIY
+364 IAALGHEYLSGAIY

-546 YEVGK
+546 YKVGK

-595 DESKAEKDSK
+595 D
-605 TEDKS
+605 
-610 KAENESKAEDKSKT
+610 
-624 EDTAKTEDKSA
+624 TAKTEDKSA
-635 SEDPMEPIQI
+635 SEEPMEPIRI
-645 IFATKEMAKDE
+645 IFETKEMAKDE

-689 PSIIIVRFVD
+689 PSIIIIRFVD

-770 KGKCGECGAWHY
+770 KGKCVECGAWHY

-796 QGWCTTCGMKW
+796 HGWCTTCGMKW
-807 TGRGWVIYGS
+807 TGRGWVIYGSSCKYCGEPQKR

>member
-232 NTVTQRRVRIA
+232 NTITQRRVRIA

-248 IVTDPAVEATCTESG
+248 IVTDQAVEATCTQNG

-271 VCKKVITRQKEIPAK
+271 VCN
-286 GHKIVTDPAVEAT
+286 
-299 CTQSGLTEGKHC
+299 
-311 SVCKEVI
+311 EVI
-318 TEQKVI
+318 TKQKEI

-364 IAALGHEYIAGAIY
+364 IAALGHEYLSGAIY

-394 QTKRLANLVSLIGDE
+394 QTKRLANLVSLTGNE
-409 QNTKFEDMDGKEI
+409 QNTKFEDGKEI

-536 KLAISSDHMN
+536 KLVISSDHMN
-546 YEVGK
+546 YKVGK

-576 TVEFSLQQVEEE
+576 TVEFSLQQIEEE
-588 QKDSKTE
+588 QKDSKT
-595 DESKAEKDSK
+595 K
-605 TEDKS
+605 
-610 KAENESKAEDKSKT
+610 
-624 EDTAKTEDKSA
+624 DTAKTEGKSA
-635 SEDPMEPIQI
+635 SEEPMEPIRI
-645 IFATKEMAKDE
+645 IFETKEMAKDDD
-656 EEDEKKSQDD
+656 EDEKKSQDD

-689 PSIIIVRFVD
+689 PSIIIIRFVD

-713 QEEVKTVNFEFETL
+713 QEEVKTVNFKFETL

-770 KGKCGECGAWHY
+770 KGKCVECGALHY
-782 NHTPVYYDKIKDGI
+782 NHTPVYYDRVVKKGEH
-796 QGWCTTCGMKW
+796 GWCTTCGMKW
-807 TGRGWVIYGS
+807 SGRNWTL

>member
-232 NTVTQRRVRIA
+232 NTITQRRVRIA

-248 IVTDPAVEATCTESG
+248 IVTDQAVEATCTQNG

-271 VCKKVITRQKEIPAK
+271 VCN
-286 GHKIVTDPAVEAT
+286 
-299 CTQSGLTEGKHC
+299 
-311 SVCKEVI
+311 EVI
-318 TEQKVI
+318 TKQKEI

-364 IAALGHEYIAGAIY
+364 IAALGHEYLSGAIY

-394 QTKRLANLVSLIGDE
+394 QTKRLANLVSLTGNE

-536 KLAISSDHMN
+536 KLVISSDHMN
-546 YEVGK
+546 YKVGK

-576 TVEFSLQQVEEE
+576 TVEFSLQQIEEE
-588 QKDSKTE
+588 QKDSKT
-595 DESKAEKDSK
+595 K
-605 TEDKS
+605 
-610 KAENESKAEDKSKT
+610 
-624 EDTAKTEDKSA
+624 DTAKTEDKSA
-635 SEDPMEPIQI
+635 SEEPMEPIRI
-645 IFATKEMAKDE
+645 IFETKEMAKDDD
-656 EEDEKKSQDD
+656 EDEKKSQDD

-689 PSIIIVRFVD
+689 PSIIIIRFVD